1 MSKQMELIADQT
13 ELKAAIT
20 AHGNKRKGIDRE
32 TQRLALSAIAV
43 FNQHGNVFYVNHL
56 YANMGKGA
64 RHVALT
70 SWLLEFGGVKA
81 NDGEGKK
88 ETPFVKDGDKKV
100 DMVGAAKKPWYEC
113 APSKAPDEVVD
124 LLKLTLAVI
133 KKASGEGK
141 TITNGAMLTE
151 LQALAE
157 KFAATADEVEPAEVE

>member
-1 MSKQMELIADQT
+1 
-13 ELKAAIT
+13 
-20 AHGNKRKGIDRE
+20 
-32 TQRLALSAIAV
+32 
-43 FNQHGNVFYVNHL
+43 
-56 YANMGKGA
+56 MGKGA